1 MNAPLLEIQKQLT
14 AAQFADEIWTKLMD
28 IKTYQYTKEEVEKLM
43 ALIAKRRQ
51 DRDALKAT
59 SVVQLWKN
67 NLSEL

>member
-1 MNAPLLEIQKQLT
+1 MNT
-14 AAQFADEIWTKLMD
+14 
-28 IKTYQYTKEEVEKLM
+28 KTYQYVAEEVTRLQDVV
-43 ALIAKRRQ
+43 AKRRA